1 MSPVYLICLDVQ
13 GLIFVHSH
21 SDCDALFVVVVVVI
35 VDAVLVAAT
44 AAVVKR
50 GEKGVFNL

>member
-13 GLIFVHSH
+13 GLICVHSH
-21 SDCDALFVVVVVVI
+21 SDCDALFAVVVVVI

-44 AAVVKR
+44 AAFVV
-50 GEKGVFNL
+50 VVMAAPN

>member
-13 GLIFVHSH
+13 GLICVHSH
-21 SDCDALFVVVVVVI
+21 SDCDALFVVVVVAI

-44 AAVVKR
+44 AAVV
-50 GEKGVFNL
+50 VVVITAPN